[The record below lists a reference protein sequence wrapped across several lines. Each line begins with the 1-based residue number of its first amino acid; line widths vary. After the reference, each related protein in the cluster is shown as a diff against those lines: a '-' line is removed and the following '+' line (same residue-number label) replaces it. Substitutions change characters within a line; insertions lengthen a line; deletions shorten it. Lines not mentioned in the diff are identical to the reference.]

1 MMSVKQSIVKDY
13 MTTQLIKINENQPV
27 YEAIN
32 TLLSNKI
39 SGAPV
44 IGDDGKL
51 VGVLSEK
58 DCLRIF
64 ANGSFHAL
72 PTSNVSDYM
81 SKIVTTVQPET
92 DVFTVADIFLKHT
105 YRRFPVIDGDD
116 LVGIISRR
124 DILKAVQDAINDNSN
139 YSNDQKE
146 YLTEEMK
153 ARLQ

>member
-1 MMSVKQSIVKDY
+1 MTARQPIVKDY

-39 SGAPV
+39 SGAP
-44 IGDDGKL
+44 IIDDDGKL

-72 PTSNVSDYM
+72 PASNVSDYM

-92 DVFTVADIFLKHT
+92 DVFQLLIYSLSTHIGDFL
-105 YRRFPVIDGDD
+105 
-116 LVGIISRR
+116 L
-124 DILKAVQDAINDNSN
+124 
-139 YSNDQKE
+139 
-146 YLTEEMK
+146 
-153 ARLQ
+153 

>member
-44 IGDDGKL
+44 IDDNGKL

-72 PTSNVSDYM
+72 PASNVSDYM

-105 YRRFPVIDGDD
+105 YRRFPVVDGDN

-139 YSNDQKE
+139 YSNDQNE
-146 YLTEEMK
+146 YLSEEMK